1 MLRSEGG
8 ECVENECY
16 GLGGGEEGDYGPLW

>member
-8 ECVENECY
+8 ECVENERY
-16 GLGGGEEGDYGPLW
+16 DLGGEEEGDYGHLW